1 MKKKSKKAMRTVFAK
16 FKKYKNNIQGA
27 IEACVKAAE
36 DKNLEIF
43 AVRGRYKCVTTKGNA
58 DYKVHG
64 ASSIGCKADGDYAV
78 GVKSANYVYILS
90 KQV

>member
-1 MKKKSKKAMRTVFAK
+1 MRTTFAK

-27 IEACVKAAE
+27 VEACMKAAE
-36 DKNLEIF
+36 DKKLEIF

>member
-1 MKKKSKKAMRTVFAK
+1 MRTTLAK

-27 IEACVKAAE
+27 VEACMKAAE
-36 DKNLEIF
+36 DKKLEIF

-78 GVKSANYVYILS
+78 GVKSAIYVYILS